1 MKKLNEVTKNKYCYK
16 FFSFFEVSTDGSCWI
31 CCPAWLPEKIGN
43 ILTDDFNTIWNGEKA
58 QKLRNQV
65 FTGDWCYCDHNICPL
80 IASNSLPSLDDVDND
95 YLLSDYLK
103 DAIKNNKVILE
114 EMPTSI
120 HFSEDRS
127 CNLFCPSCRVEK
139 ILLKKGTEEYIK
151 KKKIN
156 DKIFD
161 LFLKTPTERKFEIY
175 VTGSGDPFASTIY
188 REMLENI
195 NGYDFPNLRINL
207 NTNGVMFT
215 PKNWNKLEKI
225 HNNLQNCRIS
235 FDAGTKET
243 YENKTRLGGNW
254 DLLLENCRYLNERS
268 KEFSNFNIHFDFVVQ
283 KDNYKEMKTYAE
295 LILDNFDNAESIHF
309 SKLND
314 WGTWDKQQ
322 FNEHAVWKEEN
333 SEFES
338 FINTLKDDI
347 FDHPKIYLG
356 NISRFKYG

>member
-1 MKKLNEVTKNKYCYK
+1 MKLIDNVKNRYCHKL
-16 FFSFFEVSTDGSCWI
+16 FSVLEVSLDGSCWL
-31 CCPAWLPEKIGN
+31 CCPAWLPHKIGN
-43 ILTDDFNTIWNGEKA
+43 VLTDDIESMWNGDIA
-58 QKLRNQV
+58 QQLRNQV
-65 FTGDWCYCDHNICPL
+65 YTGNWCYCNHDICPY
-80 IASNSLPSLDDVDND
+80 IVSDSLPLLEDINNDRFLTDSTKNVIKTKKLTLDE
-95 YLLSDYLK
+95 LPS
-103 DAIKNNKVILE
+103 
-114 EMPTSI
+114 SI
-120 HFSEDRS
+120 HFSEDQS
-127 CNLFCPSCRVEK
+127 CNLYCPSCRVEK
-139 ILLKKGTEEYIK
+139 ILLRKNSSEYAT

-156 DKIFD
+156 DKIFEI
-161 LFLKTPTERKFEIY
+161 FLKTPTDRRFEIY
-175 VTGSGDPFASTIY
+175 VTGSGDPFASIIY

-195 NGYDFPNLRINL
+195 NGYNFPNLRINL

-215 PKNWNKLEKI
+215 PKMWNKLEKI
-225 HNNLQNCRIS
+225 QNNLHNCRIS

-268 KEFSNFNIHFDFVVQ
+268 KEFSKFNIHFDFVVQ
-283 KDNYKEMKTYAE
+283 KDNYKEMKIYAE

-347 FDHPKIYLG
+347 FDHPKVYLG